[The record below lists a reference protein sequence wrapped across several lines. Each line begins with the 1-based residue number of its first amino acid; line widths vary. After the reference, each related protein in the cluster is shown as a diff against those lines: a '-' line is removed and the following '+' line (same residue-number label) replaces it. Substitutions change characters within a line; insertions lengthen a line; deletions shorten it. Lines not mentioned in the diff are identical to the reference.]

1 MRNNALYF
9 PYISIPESQWTI
21 KTLLYWDKLS
31 AIVPMD
37 HIDNPEQLS
46 PFMRALLERDLAEQ
60 IFPSQHLYEI
70 PQFEQSFIRYLEP
83 KVRTYRNA
91 PIRGFS
97 YAGRMHTE
105 KFGSHIHQDKM
116 MPVTGI
122 HVEKMG
128 ELPQFL
134 VEEGLADQVD
144 GTWFNVDSRVANMF
158 MAYLAICLGALNT
171 VSAAPITSEGK
182 YSNFLGHNLFRQRG
196 ARFNHHRKA
205 QDVVINNI
213 LPTPTGAIDLDVLA
227 KFKMEH
233 GHLLPRLRQ
242 KVESETAYIALLES
256 ADDRLDATSDFIRRC
271 KEDTDEIID
280 AMKPSWSKVMFG
292 SIAPLF
298 GSGLAMVAA
307 ETGNKAAYAG
317 AGLSFASTA
326 YQALNS
332 IRAER
337 KRAEALPLAY
347 IAHLRMRADFA

>member
-46 PFMRALLERDLAEQ
+46 PFMRALLERDLAVQ
-60 IFPSQHLYEI
+60 IFPSQYLYEI

-83 KVRTYRNA
+83 KVRAYRNT
-91 PIRGFS
+91 PIRRFS
-97 YAGRMHTE
+97 YAGRMHAE
-105 KFGSHIHQDKM
+105 KFGSHIHQEKM

-196 ARFNHHRKA
+196 GRFNHHQKA

-242 KVESETAYIALLES
+242 KVESETAYIALLEN
-256 ADDRLDATSDFIRRC
+256 ADDRLDATNDFIRRC

-307 ETGNKAAYAG
+307 ETGNKAAYTG
-317 AGLSFASTA
+317 AGLSFAATA